1 MKKNTIDDTNFIVQ
15 DFFDTLE
22 ELITDRVYD
31 YDGEVERLDEH
42 ISEIYE
48 AILYTIN
55 SVDFPTKIK
64 EILEDTKNRFINDV
78 W

>member
-31 YDGEVERLDEH
+31 YDGEVERWDEH

>member
-31 YDGEVERLDEH
+31 YDGEVEGLDEH

-48 AILYTIN
+48 AILCAIN

-64 EILEDTKNRFINDV
+64 EMLEDTKNRLIDE